1 MIIGFAGMT
10 HLGQVMAQAT
20 EERGFRVI
28 RYGDPIKVGDEPGL
42 KEYKSYELDDLKNCD
57 IIYVSLDTPVDGKGN
72 INLVPVRQLIN
83 NVVTVLSPSAI
94 LVILS
99 QVPPGFTRSIQY
111 PRLYCQMDTLIR
123 KKALHRATKP
133 ERIVIG
139 CSDPKVFDLRY
150 QKLLS
155 RFDCPILRMNYESVE
170 LAKMAINYY
179 LATDIIASNILS
191 KIADKVGANWEDI
204 IPALRTDY
212 RIGNSY
218 VLPGELGDHLQRDV
232 VTVSALI

>member
-1 MIIGFAGMT
+1 MT

-28 RYGDPIKVGDEPGL
+28 RYGEPLDIKEESGL
-42 KEYKSYELDDLKNCD
+42 KAYKSSKLDDLKNCD
-57 IIYVSLDTPVDGKGN
+57 IVYISLDTPVDGKGN
-72 INLVPVRQLIN
+72 IYLIPVRQLISD
-83 NVVTVLSPSAI
+83 VMPALSGTAV

-139 CSDPKVFDLRY
+139 CSDPKVFDIRY

-155 RFDCPILRMNYESVE
+155 RFDCPILRMSYESVE

-179 LATDIIASNILS
+179 LAADITASNILS
-191 KIADKVGANWEDI
+191 KIAEKVGANWDDI
-204 IPALRTDY
+204 VPALRSDY
-212 RIGNSY
+212 RIANSY
-218 VLPGELGDHLQRDV
+218 VLPGELGDHLSRDV
-232 VTVSALI
+232 TTVSSLI